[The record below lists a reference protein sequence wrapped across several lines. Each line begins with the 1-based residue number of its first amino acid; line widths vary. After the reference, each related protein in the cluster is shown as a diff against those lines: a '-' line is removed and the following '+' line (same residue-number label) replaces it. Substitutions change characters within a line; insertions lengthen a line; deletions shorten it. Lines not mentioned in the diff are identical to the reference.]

1 MRIGRWLLI
10 FGFVCLAIVVFTHI
24 AEKLHLFPGVG
35 WGLPDSPGHYL
46 DLVSALLGSML
57 LIAGVTLSLVE

>member
-1 MRIGRWLLI
+1 MRIGRWLLL
-10 FGFVCLAIVVFTHI
+10 FGFVCLAIMVFTHI
-24 AEKLHLFPGVG
+24 AEKLHLFPGVS
-35 WGLPDSPGHYL
+35 WGLPDGPGHYL

>member
-1 MRIGRWLLI
+1 
-10 FGFVCLAIVVFTHI
+10 VFTHI

-46 DLVSALLGSML
+46 DLSPPPPAFLREWLRG
-57 LIAGVTLSLVE
+57 TWPTR

>member
-1 MRIGRWLLI
+1 MRIGRWLLL